1 MADHVNPLGGL
12 ASGLHVVQ
20 PTATPRP
27 AAVKSPPAKTPELQA
42 QGPDSQLVAKAAASP
57 EAAVAQLNSHLQQ
70 RDTELKYQEDKDTG
84 RTTFKIVNKNTGE
97 VLLQVPSEEVLAMAR
112 NLQALDAKMGA
123 SGVLVDKKG

>member
-12 ASGLHVVQ
+12 TPGLHVAQ
-20 PTATPRP
+20 SPATPRP
-27 AAVKSPPAKTPELQA
+27 VAEKTPPAKTSDVQPQRQDGQTSDKA
-42 QGPDSQLVAKAAASP
+42 VASAETAA
-57 EAAVAQLNSHLQQ
+57 AQLNSHLQQ
-70 RDTELKYQEDKDTG
+70 TATELKFQEDKDTG

-112 NLQALDAKMGA
+112 NLQALDSKMTA